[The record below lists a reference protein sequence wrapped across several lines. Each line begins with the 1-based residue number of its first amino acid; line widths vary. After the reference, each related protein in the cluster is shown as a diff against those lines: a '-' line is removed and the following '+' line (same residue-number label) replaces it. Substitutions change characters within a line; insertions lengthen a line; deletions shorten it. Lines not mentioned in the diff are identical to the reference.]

1 MLISGVLAATSN
13 SDDTTFSIPILV
25 GAAAHAGAWILLLVG
40 VAMWRRPP
48 RIRSGPPTQDLPPV
62 PPAVAGLLCNDFE
75 LPAELPPATLLDL
88 AARHV
93 VQLEEVEPGK
103 TICRLRGASEAE
115 PLTPYERRVLDEV
128 RRKAVD
134 GVVPTDALTTGPEDA
149 SRGWHRAFGREVI
162 GDAQDRGL
170 TRNRWPGWLVSLLG
184 VGPFAIGALLYLSSV
199 VGGESSKHPAA
210 AAIAGGAAV
219 VGIILILLAD
229 GRLSRSSAQL
239 PTEAGKETTARCLAL
254 RAHLRENEQ
263 LADLQPAAVQLW
275 DRHFAYA
282 AVMGVAPTAVAL
294 LPFGTEDDN
303 GAWSRFGGRWR
314 RVRVGYPRGWPPGW
328 GKHPAFAT
336 FLAVLW
342 GAAAVAA
349 IYGLTRAAQSAADP
363 ITSADPL
370 FDRDQLD
377 WIGRGALVLTIPAA
391 LVLLWAIV
399 LLVRAVPDFWRN
411 RKTTG
416 ELVRARR
423 RRQIFQSSSN
433 NNPRYWYYLALDDGT
448 RRRIRS
454 WRVRRDLYDAHSQGD
469 TVTTLYTPNLG
480 YVREIE
486 VATPSDSST
495 RDQPPVTSRATA
507 RRSSTD
513 QV

>member
-1 MLISGVLAATSN
+1 MLITDVLAATTD
-13 SDDTTFSIPILV
+13 SDATFSIPILV
-25 GAAAHAGAWILLLVG
+25 GAAALAGTWILLLVA
-40 VAMWRRPP
+40 VAAWRRPP
-48 RIRSGPPTQDLPPV
+48 RIRPGAPTQDLPPV

-75 LPAELPPATLLDL
+75 LPTELPPATLLDL

-93 VQLEEVEPGK
+93 VRLEEVEPGK
-103 TICRLRGASEAE
+103 TICRLRGAADTD
-115 PLTPYERRVLDEV
+115 PLTPYERRVLDQV

-170 TRNRWPGWLVSLLG
+170 TRDRWPGWLVSLLG
-184 VGPFAIGALLYLSSV
+184 VGPFAIGGLLYLAGL
-199 VGGESSKHPAA
+199 VGGESLDHLVPALVGA
-210 AAIAGGAAV
+210 AAIAGIVLLGIAA
-219 VGIILILLAD
+219 GH
-229 GRLSRSSAQL
+229 LSRSSAQL

-263 LADLQPAAVQLW
+263 LGDLQPAAVQLW

-349 IYGLTRAAQSAADP
+349 LYGLTRAAQSAADP

-377 WIGRGALVLTIPAA
+377 WIGRGALLLTIPAA

-399 LLVRAVPDFWRN
+399 LLVRAVPDFWRS

-448 RRRIRS
+448 RRRIRA
-454 WRVRRDLYDAHSQGD
+454 WRVRRDIYDAHSQGD

-486 VATPSDSST
+486 AATPSDAST
-495 RDQPPVTSRATA
+495 RDQPPVTSRSTA

>member
-1 MLISGVLAATSN
+1 
-13 SDDTTFSIPILV
+13 
-25 GAAAHAGAWILLLVG
+25 
-40 VAMWRRPP
+40 
-48 RIRSGPPTQDLPPV
+48 
-62 PPAVAGLLCNDFE
+62 
-75 LPAELPPATLLDL
+75 
-88 AARHV
+88 
-93 VQLEEVEPGK
+93 
-103 TICRLRGASEAE
+103 
-115 PLTPYERRVLDEV
+115 
-128 RRKAVD
+128 
-134 GVVPTDALTTGPEDA
+134 
-149 SRGWHRAFGREVI
+149 VI

-170 TRNRWPGWLVSLLG
+170 TRDRWPGWLVSLLG
-184 VGPFAIGALLYLSSV
+184 VGPFAIGGLLYLSSM
-199 VGGESSKHPAA
+199 VGGESSQHPAA
-210 AAIAGGAAV
+210 AAIAGGLAV
-219 VGIILILLAD
+219 VGIVLILFAA
-229 GRLSRSSAQL
+229 GHLSRSAAQL

-294 LPFGTEDDN
+294 LPFGAEDDH
-303 GAWSRFGGRWR
+303 GAWSGFGGRWR

-328 GKHPAFAT
+328 GKHPGFAT

-349 IYGLTRAAQSAADP
+349 LYGLTRAAQSAADP

-377 WIGRGALVLTIPAA
+377 WVGRGALLLTIPAA

-399 LLVRAVPDFWRN
+399 VLVRAVPDFWRTRN
-411 RKTTG
+411 ATG

-423 RRQIFQSSSN
+423 RRQVFQSSSN

-454 WRVRRDLYDAHSQGD
+454 WRVRRDVYDAHSQGD
-469 TVTTLYTPNLG
+469 TVAALYTPSLG
-480 YVREIE
+480 YVREMGT
-486 VATPSDSST
+486 ASS
-495 RDQPPVTSRATA
+495 
-507 RRSSTD
+507 
-513 QV
+513 